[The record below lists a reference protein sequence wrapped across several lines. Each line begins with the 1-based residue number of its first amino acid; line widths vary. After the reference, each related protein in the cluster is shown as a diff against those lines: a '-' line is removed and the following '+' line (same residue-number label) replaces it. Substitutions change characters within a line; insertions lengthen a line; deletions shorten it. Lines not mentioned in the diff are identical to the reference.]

1 MIWWALTL
9 FFLGV
14 VLIWLEFI
22 LPGMVLGVLGVAA
35 LVGSTAAAIYV
46 YPEYTVFIVV
56 VEAVAAVV
64 VISLGLYIMAKTKV
78 LGGLVHRSDQTLE
91 EGYSNIA
98 QTSIRAGMRGK
109 VITQLRPSGTIAMGD
124 ERIDAVANG
133 AFIESGVEVEVIEV
147 HGNRVVVEPVQ
158 ESEARAGLGAT

>member
-1 MIWWALTL
+1 MIWWAVTL

-22 LPGMVLGVLGVAA
+22 LPGLILGMLGVAA
-35 LVGSTAAAIYV
+35 IVGSTAAAIYA

-56 VEAVAAVV
+56 VEGVGSVV
-64 VISLGLYIMAKTKV
+64 IISLGLYVMAKTKV
-78 LGGLVHRSDQTLE
+78 LGGLVHQSDQKLE

-98 QTSIRAGMRGK
+98 QTSIRPGMRGK
-109 VITQLRPSGTIAMGD
+109 VITQLRPSGTIVMGD

-133 AFIESGVEVEVIEV
+133 AFIEAGTEVEVIEV

-158 ESEARAGLGAT
+158 ESEVRAGLGAT